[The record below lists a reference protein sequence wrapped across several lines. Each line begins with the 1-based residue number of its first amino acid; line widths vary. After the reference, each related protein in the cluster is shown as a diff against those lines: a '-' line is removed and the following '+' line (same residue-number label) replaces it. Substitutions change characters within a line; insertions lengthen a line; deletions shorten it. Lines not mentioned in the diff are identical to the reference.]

1 MEIDANL
8 NTGPINGLTP
18 TPRTTVNP
26 GATTETDT
34 FTSSAALQ
42 NVLKNTSDVRADAV
56 ARGRALVN
64 NDGYPSDEQLK
75 SLSSFLASRL
85 QSGQD

>member
-8 NTGPINGLTP
+8 NTGPVNGLTP
-18 TPRTTVNP
+18 TPRPSIGP
-26 GATTETDT
+26 GPAAETDS

-42 NVLKNTSDVRADAV
+42 NVLKNTTDVRADAV
-56 ARGRALVN
+56 ARGRALVS

-75 SLSSFLASRL
+75 TLSGFLADRL
-85 QSGQD
+85 QSSQD